1 METGAII
8 FDPLLPWASLW
19 AGMLL
24 GLLFIAIATW
34 RGLSGWWL
42 RGLAFAVLLL
52 AIANPSLQT
61 EDRDPL
67 TDIVILLVDESA
79 SQRISDRADQV
90 TQAIDEITAEIER
103 LPNAELRVVRLGDSD
118 DDQGTLLM
126 GALTKAMAE
135 EPRSRLAG
143 AILLTDGQLHD
154 IENAPEMPAP
164 LHALLTGRQRDWDR
178 RLLVTNA
185 PAFAIL
191 DEPVT
196 LTLRIEDQGAVPLGL
211 GDKAE
216 IEISIDGRE
225 PQKFDVPIGEDL
237 QLPVTLQ
244 HGGMN
249 VIQFTLAEQSG
260 ELTTRNN
267 AAVVQINGVR
277 DRLRVLLV
285 SGEPHAGERT
295 WR

>member
-1 METGAII
+1 MDTGTII

-19 AGMLL
+19 AGVLL
-24 GLLFIAIATW
+24 GVVFIAIAIW
-34 RGLSGWWL
+34 RGLAGWWL
-42 RGLAFAVLLL
+42 RGLAIAVLLL
-52 AIANPSLQT
+52 AIANPSLQI

-79 SQRISDRADQV
+79 SQNISDRPDQV
-90 TQAIDEITAEIER
+90 AQAIDEITTEIER
-103 LPNAELRVVRLGDSD
+103 LPNTELRIVRLSDSED
-118 DDQGTLLM
+118 NQGTLLM
-126 GALTKAMAE
+126 DALSKAIAE

-143 AILLTDGQLHD
+143 AILLTDGQIHD
-154 IENAPEMPAP
+154 LENVPELPAP
-164 LHALLTGRQRDWDR
+164 LHGLLTGLSGDWDR

-191 DEPVT
+191 NEPVT
-196 LTLRIEDQGAVPLGL
+196 LTLRIEDQGEVPSGL
-211 GDKAE
+211 GEKAE
-216 IEISIDGRE
+216 IEISVDGRE
-225 PQKFDVPIGEDL
+225 PQSFDVPIGEDL
-237 QLPVTLQ
+237 ELPVTLQ

-249 VIQFTLAEQSG
+249 VIQFTLDEQAG

-285 SGEPHAGERT
+285 SGEPHAG
-295 WR
+295 